1 MKIKLIV
8 IGLLFFNLNSCQEKS
23 KPKPNIKDNV
33 KKKSTMSNNNITSI
47 LIKQIEAGNDQ
58 VYGSYNDYNKEDFDE
73 SVKIIDTILNN
84 NGFKNIDNEKF
95 NKVVKNI
102 FDRTIDNNSNSPYL
116 KIDTYVDNI
125 CDKIL
130 KYSPYSVDSQFLYVV
145 KGKNFITN
153 FYPLPEIIDY
163 LSLFPKMAEYEKE
176 DIIIED
182 KIENVKV
189 RASQWKDDLKSL
201 KEKRKKNIQT
211 LVARNMYLFND
222 SKAHGLWLRAHDEN
236 FMKNLVTT
244 FGYTKDKVL
253 LQWVIEKNR
262 FKTESRISNGE
273 DYGRILWHKTCDGK
287 LVFHKEVIDVM
298 VKDFDKEHQSYVDDL
313 FGYLIYLE
321 YEKATTALTFK
332 EKAIILANIFDIV
345 LEIEQIE
352 KNGYYL
358 RQVGDY
364 YENNVG
370 TKDLD
375 EEFKSNNYYGLPNFK
390 TRWEEAKKEG
400 DGMTKY
406 GVGE

>member
-262 FKTESRISNGE
+262 FKTESGITNGE
-273 DYGRILWHKTCDGK
+273 DYGKILWHKTCDGK
-287 LVFHKEVIDVM
+287 FVFHKETIEVM
-298 VKDFDKEHQSYVDDL
+298 EREFIENRQNYIDDL
-313 FGYLIYLE
+313 FDYLMYIDNDENKSSLSY
-321 YEKATTALTFK
+321 K
-332 EKAIILANIFDIV
+332 EKAVIIAYVFNFA
-345 LEIEQIE
+345 LELEELKKQGDFLY
-352 KNGYYL
+352 KVGGYYEFS
-358 RQVGDY
+358 GAS
-364 YENNVG
+364 G
-370 TKDLD
+370 KKLD
-375 EEFKSNNYYGLPNFK
+375 KEFQSNNYYNLPNFK

-400 DGMTKY
+400 DGINPP
-406 GVGE
+406 E